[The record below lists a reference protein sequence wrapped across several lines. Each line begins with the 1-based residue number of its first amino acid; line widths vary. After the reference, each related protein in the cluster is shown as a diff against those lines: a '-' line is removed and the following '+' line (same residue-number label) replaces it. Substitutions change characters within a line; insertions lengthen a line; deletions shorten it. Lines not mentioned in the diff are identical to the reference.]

1 MSVHTD
7 SEKII
12 IFDTTL
18 RDGEQSPGASMSLEE
33 KLRIA
38 EALDEMG
45 VDVIEAGFPIASNG
59 DFEAVNE
66 IAKLAKK
73 STVCGLARS
82 GRADIERAAEALKP
96 AAKPRIHTF
105 IATSPLHMKYKLQM
119 DADEVYQH
127 IIDSVSY
134 ARNFTDDVDWS
145 PEDGTRT
152 EHEFLCRCVEAA
164 INAGAT
170 CINLPD
176 TVGYSVPEEFGRL
189 VKMLIERVPNSDKAI
204 FSTHCHNDL
213 GLAVANSLAGVEAG
227 ARQVECTINGLGE
240 RAGNAALEEVVM
252 ALRTRQDVMPFT
264 TNVKTEMI
272 TKTSRLVST
281 ITGFTVQP
289 NKAVVGANAFA
300 HESGIHQDGMLKNAN
315 TYEIMTPESV
325 GLSES
330 KLVLGKLSGR
340 AAFKDKLN
348 ELGYNLGDNAFQDAF
363 RRFKALADKKREIF
377 DEDIVALVDDE
388 IVRGNDRMR
397 FLSLQVVC
405 GSEGPQTA
413 ELQME
418 VDNKTRKTKSTG
430 DGPVDATFNAI
441 KELTG
446 YNARLQLYQVH
457 AVTEGTDAPAEVT
470 VRLNE
475 GGKTVNGKGADTDTL
490 VASARAYINAL
501 NKMLVKRE
509 KTAPSALSA

>member
-1 MSVHTD
+1 
-7 SEKII
+7 
-12 IFDTTL
+12 
-18 RDGEQSPGASMSLEE
+18 
-33 KLRIA
+33 
-38 EALDEMG
+38 
-45 VDVIEAGFPIASNG
+45 
-59 DFEAVNE
+59 
-66 IAKLAKK
+66 
-73 STVCGLARS
+73 
-82 GRADIERAAEALKP
+82 
-96 AAKPRIHTF
+96 
-105 IATSPLHMKYKLQM
+105 
-119 DADEVYQH
+119 
-127 IIDSVSY
+127 
-134 ARNFTDDVDWS
+134 
-145 PEDGTRT
+145 
-152 EHEFLCRCVEAA
+152 
-164 INAGAT
+164 
-170 CINLPD
+170 
-176 TVGYSVPEEFGRL
+176 
-189 VKMLIERVPNSDKAI
+189 MLIERVPNSDKAI

-397 FLSLQVVC
+397 FLS
-405 GSEGPQTA
+405 
-413 ELQME
+413 
-418 VDNKTRKTKSTG
+418 
-430 DGPVDATFNAI
+430 
-441 KELTG
+441 
-446 YNARLQLYQVH
+446 
-457 AVTEGTDAPAEVT
+457 
-470 VRLNE
+470 
-475 GGKTVNGKGADTDTL
+475 
-490 VASARAYINAL
+490 
-501 NKMLVKRE
+501 
-509 KTAPSALSA
+509 

>member
-7 SEKII
+7 SDKII

-96 AAKPRIHTF
+96 AAQPRIHTF

-457 AVTEGTDAPAEVT
+457 AVTEGTDAQAEVT

>member
-1 MSVHTD
+1 MSVDTD
-7 SEKII
+7 SNKII

-213 GLAVANSLAGVEAG
+213 GLAVANSLAGVKAG

-457 AVTEGTDAPAEVT
+457 AVTEGTDAQAEVT

>member
-1 MSVHTD
+1 
-7 SEKII
+7 
-12 IFDTTL
+12 
-18 RDGEQSPGASMSLEE
+18 
-33 KLRIA
+33 
-38 EALDEMG
+38 
-45 VDVIEAGFPIASNG
+45 
-59 DFEAVNE
+59 
-66 IAKLAKK
+66 
-73 STVCGLARS
+73 
-82 GRADIERAAEALKP
+82 
-96 AAKPRIHTF
+96 
-105 IATSPLHMKYKLQM
+105 MKYKLQM

-340 AAFKDKLN
+340 TAFKQAK
-348 ELGYNLGDNAFQDAF
+348 
-363 RRFKALADKKREIF
+363 
-377 DEDIVALVDDE
+377 
-388 IVRGNDRMR
+388 
-397 FLSLQVVC
+397 
-405 GSEGPQTA
+405 
-413 ELQME
+413 
-418 VDNKTRKTKSTG
+418 
-430 DGPVDATFNAI
+430 
-441 KELTG
+441 
-446 YNARLQLYQVH
+446 
-457 AVTEGTDAPAEVT
+457 
-470 VRLNE
+470 
-475 GGKTVNGKGADTDTL
+475 
-490 VASARAYINAL
+490 
-501 NKMLVKRE
+501 
-509 KTAPSALSA
+509 